1 MVGTC
6 ENTVSDLGRNPWN
19 PDRTPGGS
27 SAGAA
32 AAVAAGLCPAATG
45 SDGGGSIRI
54 PAHFCG
60 IYGIKPTMGRVSGYS
75 GVSGPPMPN
84 IFSQNGPLTR
94 TVGDAALL
102 LQILAGHDPRDPV
115 SLRDESPD
123 FVAATERDIK
133 GLRVAWSPDFG
144 FAQVHADVIEV
155 TSAAVRLFEGL
166 GCHVEEPGFVFPE
179 PYDTFGPVFT
189 ADCYTNYGACL
200 ETHADQLTPHAHFH
214 FDKGAAATTADYARA
229 LGEIGLL
236 KAKVADLF
244 ESYDLIMS
252 PTACFPAFEYGE
264 FPGEVSGQ
272 SSYPDQYWNGGFT
285 CPINASGNPAASVP
299 AGFSSEGLPIG
310 LHIIG
315 KKGDEETVIAA
326 STAFERARPW
336 IHHRPRI
343 S

>member
-1 MVGTC
+1 MDPAQTQRIHELFRLGPLHGLPIPIKESQNAAGMSASLGSVVFRDRVAEADSVVVERLRRAGAIILGKTNLSEFGMVGTC

-60 IYGIKPTMGRVSGYS
+60 VYGIKPTLGRVSGYS

-84 IFSQNGPLTR
+84 IFGQNGPLTR

-144 FAQVHADVIEV
+144 FAQVHPDVM
-155 TSAAVRLFEGL
+155 
-166 GCHVEEPGFVFPE
+166 
-179 PYDTFGPVFT
+179 
-189 ADCYTNYGACL
+189 
-200 ETHADQLTPHAHFH
+200 
-214 FDKGAAATTADYARA
+214 K
-229 LGEIGLL
+229 
-236 KAKVADLF
+236 
-244 ESYDLIMS
+244 
-252 PTACFPAFEYGE
+252 
-264 FPGEVSGQ
+264 
-272 SSYPDQYWNGGFT
+272 
-285 CPINASGNPAASVP
+285 
-299 AGFSSEGLPIG
+299 
-310 LHIIG
+310 
-315 KKGDEETVIAA
+315 
-326 STAFERARPW
+326 
-336 IHHRPRI
+336 
-343 S
+343 